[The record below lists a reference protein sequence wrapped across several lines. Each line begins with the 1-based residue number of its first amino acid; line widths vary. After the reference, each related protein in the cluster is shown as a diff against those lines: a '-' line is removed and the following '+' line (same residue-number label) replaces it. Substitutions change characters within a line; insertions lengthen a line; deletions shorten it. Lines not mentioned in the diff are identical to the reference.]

1 MQQLTGLDQM
11 FLSLDGHTTNAIL
24 GGLCRFEKP
33 APGQPVP
40 DEPFMRTRLNERL
53 VHIPPFTK
61 RLVPVP
67 LALDNSYL
75 AEVDRIDVGRHVRTV
90 RLPAPGDNK
99 TLAAEVSRIM
109 GTDLV
114 TDGPLWEYII
124 FEGLED
130 GGVAHMLRIDHG
142 VVDGSTMPKIWDLIA
157 DEPLDGIPD
166 APPQRTL
173 PQPLFGK
180 PEMAVRALYGLVKK
194 PVQMVKLEVDFVKWA
209 ASVYKTEGI
218 LAAPSVLTRLL
229 PGKLGGGLTGLINM
243 RHRAKGT
250 PELTQYLRNLTTAPA
265 TTFNGR
271 TSAKRHFV
279 FDEMPLGEVKA
290 VGKKAGATLNNT
302 VVTIVAGAVRRYMED
317 HGGAPNEPIIVCCP
331 VSLRHDNIKEPW
343 SNHVHMMFAELPV
356 HESDPLKRLA
366 LVSKDLV
373 AAKQSF
379 DRLPTHLIRDASR
392 FIPREFFG
400 AMVKLW
406 IRLPD
411 NMSRAPWNV
420 VVSNVRGAMKPMHM
434 NGLEIAGFWPAS
446 FLSIGGG
453 INITLQSH
461 VDRICFGFIGAP
473 EKTGDLW
480 PLTGYMQDAL
490 VELRDAVDS
499 AADAAKA
506 VESAQPAGAKE
517 LAAADAITDTT
528 LEQITTPKART
539 RAPAKPAEPS
549 GDAGLRAL

>member
-11 FLSLDGHTTNAIL
+11 FLSLDGPTTNAVL

-33 APGQPVP
+33 EPGQPVP
-40 DEPFMRTRLNERL
+40 DEPFMRARLNERIR
-53 VHIPPFTK
+53 HIPPFTK
-61 RLVPVP
+61 RIVPVP

-90 RLPAPGDNK
+90 RLPAPGDDRV
-99 TLAAEVSRIM
+99 LAAEVSRIM

-142 VVDGSTMPKIWDLIA
+142 LVDGSTMPKIWDLMV
-157 DEPLDGIPD
+157 DEPQGGIPEE
-166 APPQRTL
+166 PPVRTL

-180 PEMAVRALYGLVKK
+180 TEMAARAVYGLVKK
-194 PVQMVKLEVDFVKWA
+194 PVQLVKLEFDFVKWA
-209 ASVYKTEGI
+209 ASVYRTEGI
-218 LAAPSVLTRLL
+218 LAAPSVLTRML
-229 PGKLGGGLTGLINM
+229 PGKLGGGLTGLVNL

-250 PELTQYLRNLTTAPA
+250 PELTQYLRNFAHGPK

-271 TSAKRHFV
+271 TSSRRHFV
-279 FDEMPLGEVKA
+279 FDEMSLSDVKA
-290 VGKKAGATLNNT
+290 VGKKAGTTLNNT
-302 VVTIVAGAVRRYMED
+302 VVTIVAGAVRRYMMD
-317 HGGAPNEPIIVCCP
+317 HGGAPDGPIIVCCP
-331 VSLRHDNIKEPW
+331 VSLRHDDIKDPW
-343 SNHVHMMFAELPV
+343 SNHVHMMFADLPV
-356 HESDPLKRLA
+356 HIDDPLQRLA
-366 LVSKDLV
+366 MVSKDLI

-392 FIPREFFG
+392 FIPRDFFG
-400 AMVKLW
+400 ALVKLW

-411 NMSRAPWNV
+411 SMSRAPWNV
-420 VVSNVRGAMKPMHM
+420 VVSNVRGQSVPSKV
-434 NGLEIAGFWPAS
+434 NGLQVAGYWPAS

-453 INITLQSH
+453 INITLQSYAK
-461 VDRICFGFIGAP
+461 RICFGFIGAP

-480 PLTGYMQDAL
+480 PLTQYMQDAL
-490 VELRDAVDS
+490 EELREAVDA
-499 AADAAKA
+499 AADAARE

-517 LAAADAITDTT
+517 LAGKDAITDNT
-528 LEQITTPKART
+528 LQQITQPKARDT
-539 RAPAKPAEPS
+539 VAEAPAES
-549 GDAGLRAL
+549 RDANLRAL

>member
-33 APGQPVP
+33 APGQAVP
-40 DEPFMRTRLNERL
+40 DEPFMRTRLNERVRL
-53 VHIPPFTK
+53 IPPFTK
-61 RLVPVP
+61 RLVKVP

-90 RLPAPGDNK
+90 RLPAPGDDK

-109 GTDLV
+109 GTDLI

-130 GGVAHMLRIDHG
+130 GGIAHMLRIDHG
-142 VVDGSTMPKIWDLIA
+142 VVDGATLPKIWDLIS
-157 DEPLDGIPD
+157 DEPLAGVPEE
-166 APPQRTL
+166 PPVRTL

-180 PEMAVRALYGLVKK
+180 TEMRARAVYGLLKK

-209 ASVYKTEGI
+209 AGVYKTEGI
-218 LAAPSVLTRLL
+218 LAAPSVLTRML
-229 PGKLGGGLTGLINM
+229 PGKLGSGLTGLVNL

-250 PELTQYLRNLTTAPA
+250 PELTQYLRNYVSAPA

-271 TSAKRHFV
+271 TSARRHFV
-279 FDEMPLGEVKA
+279 FDEMPLAEVKGT
-290 VGKKAGATLNNT
+290 GKKAGATLNNT

-317 HGGAPNEPIIVCCP
+317 HGGAPSEPIIVCCP
-331 VSLRHDNIKEPW
+331 VSLRHDDIEEPW
-343 SNHVHMMFAELPV
+343 SNHVHMMFAALPV
-356 HESDPLKRLA
+356 HEPDPLKRLA

-400 AMVKLW
+400 TLVKLW

-420 VVSNVRGAMKPMHM
+420 VVSNVRGASKPMFM

-461 VDRICFGFIGAP
+461 VNRICFGFIGAP

-480 PLTGYMQDAL
+480 PLTQYMQESL
-490 VELRDAVDS
+490 VELREAVDS
-499 AADAAKA
+499 AADAAA
-506 VESAQPAGAKE
+506 QVEAAKPAGAE
-517 LAAADAITDTT
+517 ALAAKDAITDTT
-528 LEQITTPKART
+528 LSQITQPKAREK
-539 RAPAKPAEPS
+539 APVKQPPAE
-549 GDAGLRAL
+549 GDPGLRAL